1 MFIKRIAL
9 LTMNWVEQ
17 SITDKST
24 EFLLILAVLMLL
36 GILRQTDG
44 QRLSL
49 FIRSFINPSLLD
61 QQVREERA
69 FNKLAIPLFF
79 AVLSTLSIFL
89 SLSLE
94 RLGLLKELEFIFSF
108 AVVAM
113 LILALT
119 LLRGLFYLFLAY
131 LFDLRK
137 VLQAHASIWLLNN
150 FILALLI
157 LPLTIII
164 SFGSQP
170 FSKELS
176 LFGIALFFTFYLI
189 RSIRLFTLTQRENHV
204 PLLYNVLYLCA
215 LEIMPPIIIGVAI
228 LRQAG

>member
-1 MFIKRIAL
+1 
-9 LTMNWVEQ
+9 MNWVEQ